1 MMSRI
6 EVSTPFNHPIGN
18 WDTSSCTTMAYM
30 FNNNNGSSSGQ
41 FDQNIGSWDVSN
53 VTSMARLFDGWT
65 QGHRFNNGG
74 SSSISG
80 WDTSN
85 VTDMNR
91 VFQVCPLFNQP
102 IGYWNTSKVTN
113 IDYMLYGCTIFDQDL
128 SNWVVTGITS
138 AINFMS
144 AAGISTTNYDSTL
157 GGWSSQSV
165 QNGVS
170 INFGNA
176 QYSTATGAA
185 YRATL
190 VSKGWTITDGGAV

>member
-1 MMSRI
+1 
-6 EVSTPFNHPIGN
+6 
-18 WDTSSCTTMAYM
+18 M

-53 VTSMARLFDGWT
+53 VTRMDRMFDGWT

-85 VTDMNR
+85 VTNMNR

-128 SNWVVTGITS
+128 SNWVVSGITS
-138 AINFMS
+138 AINFCTVLFTILPND
-144 AAGISTTNYDSTL
+144 GLYLHNHDLLI
-157 GGWSSQSV
+157 
-165 QNGVS
+165 
-170 INFGNA
+170 F
-176 QYSTATGAA
+176 
-185 YRATL
+185 
-190 VSKGWTITDGGAV
+190 SKKE